1 MTYDDKILRSIA
13 LNHKAGEAQ
22 TEAITECED
31 RGVSLDKSDVSP
43 DYSETDDHVLKN
55 IAEMSHAAQ
64 PKREA
69 AVSELGSRE

>member
-13 LNHKAGEAQ
+13 LNPKAGEAQ
-22 TEAITECED
+22 TEAIKECED
-31 RGVSLDKSDVSP
+31 RDVSLDKSDVTP
-43 DYSETDDHVLKN
+43 DYSEQEDHVLQN
-55 IAEMSHAAQ
+55 IAGMSTAAQ